1 MECKILVCEDNDIN
15 ADIIMELLKS
25 RGISCERAV
34 NGEDGVKKAQK
45 KDFDAILMD
54 IRMPVMDGYEATR
67 KIRQFNRKIPI
78 AALSANSFP
87 EDIRESLASGMN
99 VHLSK
104 PVDTGKLFAT
114 ISDLVGRDGP
124 LHS

>member
-1 MECKILVCEDNDIN
+1 MQVVHVENGQLGV
-15 ADIIMELLKS
+15 ELFRDS
-25 RGISCERAV
+25 PPGS
-34 NGEDGVKKAQK
+34 
-45 KDFDAILMD
+45 FDAILMD

-114 ISDLVGRDGP
+114 ISDRVGRDGP